1 MSGVLDGHCRFV
13 AAPGDAEL
21 AAAQGA
27 IARADARV
35 DQALLR
41 RAPALRVIARTGVGT
56 DLIDV
61 PAATARGIAV
71 VITPGAGAAAVAE
84 GAIGMALHLV
94 KRFGPLTALVRE
106 GRWAERAG
114 VSVGDLDGATLGVV
128 GYGRIGR
135 RTAALAAAFGMRVLA
150 YDPVSEPPGDVRCA
164 SLGDLAARSDVIT
177 LHLPLNEQTR
187 HLVDDAF
194 LARVRPGAVLV
205 NCSRGGLIDTD
216 AVWRALTD
224 GRLSGVGLDVFDPE
238 PPGRHP
244 LYGHPDVVLTP
255 HLMGLS
261 RRATAA
267 TFTAAARGVLDV
279 LSGREPQAVAD
290 PGWRSPVH
298 EGDPLM
304 TISTD
309 KIAGAPI
316 SWGVCEVPGWG
327 YQLSPGRVLTE
338 MQQVGL
344 AATEFGPDGFLPA
357 DPAVMAEFLASRHLT
372 AVGGFTPVV
381 LHEAGHDPAPE
392 IERLLDGYDAARAE
406 VLVLSAATGRDG
418 YDTRPD
424 LDEAG
429 WKTLLTNLDR
439 LTGLAAA
446 RGVRAVLHP
455 HVGTMVERGDEVRRV
470 LEGSAI
476 SLCLDTGHLLIGGT
490 DPAEL
495 TRQAPDRIAHTHFK
509 DVDDQIAAQ
518 VRSGRL
524 SYTEG
529 VRRGM
534 YRPLGRG
541 DVDFAAIVSHL
552 RGRDYGG
559 WYVLEQ
565 DTILTEEPRG
575 EGPVAD
581 VRQSADYLRGLLTAG
596 R

>member
-1 MSGVLDGHCRFV
+1 MTT
-13 AAPGDAEL
+13 
-21 AAAQGA
+21 
-27 IARADARV
+27 
-35 DQALLR
+35 
-41 RAPALRVIARTGVGT
+41 PA
-56 DLIDV
+56 
-61 PAATARGIAV
+61 
-71 VITPGAGAAAVAE
+71 
-84 GAIGMALHLV
+84 
-94 KRFGPLTALVRE
+94 
-106 GRWAERAG
+106 
-114 VSVGDLDGATLGVV
+114 
-128 GYGRIGR
+128 
-135 RTAALAAAFGMRVLA
+135 
-150 YDPVSEPPGDVRCA
+150 
-164 SLGDLAARSDVIT
+164 
-177 LHLPLNEQTR
+177 
-187 HLVDDAF
+187 
-194 LARVRPGAVLV
+194 
-205 NCSRGGLIDTD
+205 
-216 AVWRALTD
+216 
-224 GRLSGVGLDVFDPE
+224 
-238 PPGRHP
+238 
-244 LYGHPDVVLTP
+244 
-255 HLMGLS
+255 
-261 RRATAA
+261 
-267 TFTAAARGVLDV
+267 
-279 LSGREPQAVAD
+279 
-290 PGWRSPVH
+290 
-298 EGDPLM
+298 
-304 TISTD
+304 D

-327 YQLSPGRVLTE
+327 YQLEPGRVLAE

-344 AATEFGPDGFLPA
+344 AATEFGPAGFLPA
-357 DPAVMAEFLASRHLT
+357 DPARMAEFLAAHHLT

-381 LHEAGHDPAPE
+381 LHEPGHDPAPE
-392 IERLLDGYDAARAE
+392 IERLLGGYDAAHAG

-429 WKTLLTNLDR
+429 WNTLLANLDR

-495 TRQAPDRIAHTHFK
+495 TRQAPERVAHTHFK
-509 DVDDQIAAQ
+509 DVSDQVAAQ

-524 SYTEG
+524 TYTEG

-552 RGRDYGG
+552 RGRDYDG

-575 EGPVAD
+575 EGPVSE
-581 VRQSADYLRGLLTAG
+581 VRESAGYLRTLLTAA